1 MKIVINT
8 CYGGFGLSDAAT
20 KRYAELNGIKLYK
33 EDQGYI
39 THFFT
44 VPVEEYKKIDA
55 ECKLAR
61 NYDKINAIYYTLR
74 NVERTD
80 NYLIQVIEEL
90 GEAANGSCAKL
101 KIIDIP
107 DGVEWDIDEYDGYE
121 SIHEK
126 HRSWE

>member
-20 KRYAELNGIKLYK
+20 ERYAELNGVKIYK
-33 EDQGYI
+33 EDLVYI
-39 THFFT
+39 AHFYT
-44 VPVEEYKKIDA
+44 VPVEEYKKIYA
-55 ECKLAR
+55 ECTLAR
-61 NYDKINAIYYTLR
+61 DYNKINKIYYTLR

-90 GEAANGSCAKL
+90 GKAANGNCSEL
-101 KIIDIP
+101 KIVEIP
-107 DGVEWDIDEYDGYE
+107 DGVQWDINEYDGYE

-126 HRSWE
+126 HRVWE